1 MTCRGTRKWN
11 LSSYEIVLLI
21 HHSSSSSS
29 SSRFARNPTNCPP
42 THLPFFKNPSYPNLY
57 PLHPLDCSLSCP
69 TPSPL
74 FRTGGDVRINSLVT
88 WSKWRKKEKLEQA
101 VPRER
106 FSRREALSLS
116 LFPLD
121 SGKITENR
129 WRKRERE
136 RRVDSEKGRKNGAED
151 PRQSGRGSGWKK
163 REKRVRRA

>member
-21 HHSSSSSS
+21 HHSSSSS

-116 LFPLD
+116 LFSLD
-121 SGKITENR
+121 SGKITESR

>member
-57 PLHPLDCSLSCP
+57 PFHPLDCSLSCP

-116 LFPLD
+116 F
-121 SGKITENR
+121 R
-129 WRKRERE
+129 WIRAKSRRVGGGRKRE